1 MLAGQGEHVG
11 EEEPPT
17 VTHWSTWSDISTL
30 GDVLVGA
37 ANKWPDQLAAVD
49 ETGRRTYA
57 ELVVASELI
66 ADQLLERGITH
77 GSRVGILMPNS
88 IEAIEAIFACTFVG
102 AVGVII
108 NTRFSARE
116 LRHVIEDSQV
126 DLLLV
131 SGMRNSRVD
140 FEKKLVEALPMS
152 SDLSILIFGRD
163 SDQGWPR
170 LQVDPTR
177 HTAGLQSRVDE
188 SRARVSVRAGALI
201 IYTSGTTS
209 LPKGCVLTHESV
221 VRAGITIG
229 RSRLELVAEDRVWAP
244 LPIFHIGFFVPMIAT
259 LNAGAAVLT
268 QAHFDAPRLLDAIV
282 DEMVTVCWSVFPAL
296 NDGLLAAAADRPGSL
311 DRVRLVVSV
320 APPEA
325 IGKLQKRL
333 PNALVAGA
341 YGSTETGGICV
352 MTERND
358 PERIRT
364 HTQGRPLPGVEVVT
378 VDPANGEVLERGEPG
393 EIAVRG
399 WSTFAGY
406 WQDPAQTEAVLTASG
421 FVRTGDLGVLDEAG
435 HLTFTG
441 RIKDMI
447 KVGGENVAALEIESV
462 LVSHPRVAV
471 AAVVG
476 IPDERLGEIPVAF
489 VERAPGAVVD
499 ADEVQEYC
507 AARLA
512 RYKVPRHVRF
522 VTEWPMSAT
531 KIKKRELIEHFE

>member
-1 MLAGQGEHVG
+1 M
-11 EEEPPT
+11 T
-17 VTHWSTWSDISTL
+17 RRSTWSDVCTL

-37 ANKWPDQLAAVD
+37 ANRCPDELAAVD

-57 ELVVASELI
+57 ELVVSAEVI
-66 ADQLLERGITH
+66 ADHLLERGITH
-77 GSRVGILMPNS
+77 RSRVGILMPNS
-88 IEAIEAIFACTFVG
+88 IDAIEAIFACTFAG

-108 NTRFSARE
+108 NTRFSAPE

-131 SGMRNSRVD
+131 SGMRNNRVD
-140 FEKKLVEALPMS
+140 FEKKLAEALPTP
-152 SDLSILIFGRD
+152 SDLPILIFGRD
-163 SDQGWPR
+163 SEHGWPR
-170 LQVDPTR
+170 LDVDPTK
-177 HTAGLQSRVDE
+177 HTPDLRSRVDD

-229 RSRLELVAEDRVWAP
+229 RSRLELAAEDRVWAP

-259 LNAGAAVLT
+259 FDAGAAVLT
-268 QAHFDAPRLLDAIV
+268 QAHFDAPRVLDAIV
-282 DEMVTVCWSVFPAL
+282 DEGVTVCWSVFPAL
-296 NDGLLAAAADRPGSL
+296 NDGLLAAASDRPGSL
-311 DRVRLVVSV
+311 DRLRLVVSV

-333 PNALVAGA
+333 PSALVAGA

-352 MTERND
+352 MTEPND
-358 PERIRT
+358 AERIRT
-364 HTQGRPLPGVEVVT
+364 HTQGRPLPGVELVT
-378 VDPANGEVLERGEPG
+378 VDPETGEVLEGGEPG

-406 WQDPAQTEAVLTASG
+406 WQDSAQTEAVLTASG

-462 LVSHPRVAV
+462 LVSHPQVAV

-489 VERAPGAVVD
+489 VERVPGGGVD

-531 KIKKRELIEHFE
+531 KIKKRELVERFE

>member
-1 MLAGQGEHVG
+1 
-11 EEEPPT
+11 
-17 VTHWSTWSDISTL
+17 VTQRSTWSDISTL

-37 ANKWPDQLAAVD
+37 ANKWPDELAAVD
-49 ETGRRTYA
+49 ENGRRTYA
-57 ELVVASELI
+57 ELVVSAEVI
-66 ADQLLERGITH
+66 ADQLLEQGITH
-77 GSRVGILMPNS
+77 QSRVGILMPNS

-116 LRHVIEDSQV
+116 LRHVIEDSQI
-126 DLLLV
+126 DLLLL
-131 SGMRNSRVD
+131 SGRRNTRVD
-140 FEKKLVEALPMS
+140 FEQKLAEALPS
-152 SDLSILIFGRD
+152 PSDLPILIFGRD
-163 SDQGWPR
+163 SDHGWPR
-170 LQVDPTR
+170 LEVDPTE
-177 HTAGLQSRVDE
+177 HTPELRSRVDA
-188 SRARVSVRAGALI
+188 SRAQVSVRAGALI

-221 VRAGITIG
+221 VRTGTTIG

-268 QAHFDAPRLLDAIV
+268 QAHFDAPSALDAIV
-282 DEMVTVCWSVFPAL
+282 DEGVTVCWSVFPAL
-296 NDGLLAAAADRPGSL
+296 NDGLLTAAADRPGSL
-311 DRVRLVVSV
+311 DRLRLVVSV
-320 APPEA
+320 APPDA
-325 IGKLQKRL
+325 VAKLQERL
-333 PNALVAGA
+333 PNAVVAGA

-352 MTERND
+352 MTEPND
-358 PERIRT
+358 AERIRT
-364 HTQGRPLPGVEVVT
+364 HSQGRPLPGVELVT
-378 VDPANGEVLERGEPG
+378 VDPETGEVLERGEPG

-462 LVSHPRVAV
+462 LVSHPQVAV

-489 VERAPGAVVD
+489 VERVPGAGVD
-499 ADEVQEYC
+499 ANEVEEYC

-531 KIKKRELIEHFE
+531 KIKKRALIERFE